1 MNVGDIVIVHIERDV
16 EGNQTIARWVQEVLA
31 INPVGDVTHTCPVG
45 TSAEAVPCEGNLL
58 KSQYIVETEPMNKYE
73 QEAVRFCWDL
83 NKGLT
88 NGPLD
93 EGISNIYTITRLGL
107 IKAIAIRMEEQSSP

>member
-1 MNVGDIVIVHIERDV
+1 MNVGDIIISRIERNV
-16 EGNQTIARWVQEVLA
+16 QGNQTITRWVQEVLEVNQA
-31 INPVGDVTHTCPVG
+31 GDITHTCPVG
-45 TSAEAVPCEGNLL
+45 ASAEAIPCDENTL
-58 KSQYIVETEPMNKYE
+58 KFQHIVETEPMNKYE

-93 EGISNIYTITRLGL
+93 EGISSIYTITRLGL
-107 IKAIAIRMEEQSSP
+107 IKAIATRMEEQHF